1 MPTPNRNA
9 DAIADRIMQM
19 LDVGISAIRSGD
31 EVGALLAVQEAH
43 KVATSLPVCLPDR
56 SKEFIR

>member
-1 MPTPNRNA
+1 MSKRE
-9 DAIADRIMQM
+9 DEIADRIMQM
-19 LDVGISAIRSGD
+19 LDVGLSAIRSGD

-43 KVATSLPVCLPDR
+43 KVATSLPICLPDR

>member
-1 MPTPNRNA
+1 MSKRE
-9 DAIADRIMQM
+9 DEVADRIMQM
-19 LDVGISAIRSGD
+19 LDVGLSAIRSGD

-43 KVATSLPVCLPDR
+43 KVATSLPICLPDK